1 MIELKRKTQTHAGRA
16 EMALNA
22 LEAGQDTQSIPAAE
36 SSRKRQGQP
45 FTGYDSSR
53 DYKAMYADVFKFH
66 TKYNPPD
73 IADKGKPGGYWWTL
87 NEEMIQLAN
96 RYGNDAFMNG
106 LLNAVYNE
114 LEREYQQR
122 TEK

>member
-1 MIELKRKTQTHAGRA
+1 MIELKRKTQHP
-16 EMALNA
+16 
-22 LEAGQDTQSIPAAE
+22 EAQPIPAAG
-36 SSRKRQGQP
+36 SSKKQSIN

-66 TKYNPPD
+66 TKHNPPD
-73 IADKGKPGGYWWTL
+73 TADKGQPGGYWWTL
-87 NEEMIQLAN
+87 NEDMIQLAN

-106 LLNAVYNE
+106 LLNAVYSE

-122 TEK
+122 TSE